1 MELDDVLNDNPPE
14 PVVEAPVAEA
24 PAEPVTPANV
34 EKTGKKAFQEKE
46 RAARDAGAVVPE
58 EPKPELKPEPKAEPK
73 VEPKVEPKQEMSDK
87 ERAFLA
93 QAIDERNK
101 RQALE
106 ARLKALEAAQ
116 QPQEPSKTFWDDPE
130 SKFKEFEQKMS
141 GVVTNTR
148 LNTTEMIARSKHPDF
163 DENLAVFQQIVQ
175 NTPGIWQQALD
186 SPDPAEF
193 AYKTGKNY
201 KDLQDAG
208 NIDTLKDRIE
218 KEVRIK
224 IEAELKAKEEAKI
237 KERAALPGSLS
248 DVTGARQQRV
258 VWDGPSSLN
267 SILHD
272 K

>member
-1 MELDDVLNDNPPE
+1 MELDDVLSDKPVESAE
-14 PVVEAPVAEA
+14 PVVEAPQTPPPKEA
-24 PAEPVTPANV
+24 PPES
-34 EKTGKKAFQEKE
+34 EKTGRKAFQDKE
-46 RAARDAGAVVPE
+46 RAARDAGAIPPVKDETKP
-58 EPKPELKPEPKAEPK
+58 EPKPEVKPEPKP
-73 VEPKVEPKQEMSDK
+73 EPKQEMSDK
-87 ERAFLA
+87 EKAFLA

-106 ARLKALEAAQ
+106 ARIKTLEQHQAPPA
-116 QPQEPSKTFWDDPE
+116 EPKQFWDDPDA
-130 SKFKEFEQKMS
+130 KLNEFRQEMS

-148 LNTTEMIARSKHPDF
+148 LNTAEMIARSKYQDF
-163 DENLAVFQQIVQ
+163 DEKVAVFQQIVQ
-175 NTPGIWQQALD
+175 NTPGIWQQALN

-208 NIDTLKDRIE
+208 NIDTLKARIE
-218 KEVRIK
+218 KEMRIK
-224 IEAELKAKEEAKI
+224 IESELKTKDEEKA

-248 DVTGARQQRV
+248 DVTGSRQHRV
-258 VWDGPSSLN
+258 AWDGPATLD

>member
-1 MELDDVLNDNPPE
+1 MELDDVLNDKPPE

-24 PAEPVTPANV
+24 PAEPVVPANV

-46 RAARDAGAVVPE
+46 RAARDAGAAVPE
-58 EPKPELKPEPKAEPK
+58 EPKPELKAEPKPEPKA
-73 VEPKVEPKQEMSDK
+73 EPKQEMSDK
-87 ERAFLA
+87 EKAFLA

-106 ARLKALEAAQ
+106 ARIKTLEAAQ
-116 QPQEPSKTFWDDPE
+116 HPQEPPKTFWDDPDT
-130 SKFKEFEQKMS
+130 KFREFEQKMS

-208 NIDTLKDRIE
+208 NIDTLKARIE

-224 IEAELKAKEEAKI
+224 VEAELKEKEEAKI

-248 DVTGARQQRV
+248 DVTGSRQHRV
-258 VWDGPSSLN
+258 AWDGPSSLD